1 MQIAVSGKQI
11 DIGEALQTYV
21 KGELPRSVTKYFEA
35 AVGGKVVF
43 SKEGPLFRADIVVN
57 EGTGLNF
64 VIKADAT
71 ATDIYAAFDGALE
84 RVDKQLRR
92 YKRRIKNHK
101 RPEIA
106 ENGFDYLATKYTL
119 ASLGEED
126 EAPED
131 DNPIIVAEKPE
142 KIEKLSVSDAVMKM
156 DLENLSALMF
166 VNLKNGNLN
175 VVYRRADGNI
185 SWVDPQLKQ

>member
-21 KGELPRSVTKYFEA
+21 KGELPKSVTKYFEA
-35 AVGGKVVF
+35 AVSANVVF
-43 SKEGPLFRADIVVN
+43 SKEGHLLRADIVVN
-57 EGTGLNF
+57 EGTGTKF
-64 VIKADAT
+64 VVKADAT

-101 RPEIA
+101 KPEIA
-106 ENGFDYLATKYTL
+106 NQFDFQATKYTL
-119 ASLGEED
+119 AAVGEEE
-126 EAPED
+126 EAPEG
-131 DNPIIVAEKPE
+131 DNPIIVAEKPTR
-142 KIEKLSVSDAVMKM
+142 IEKLTVSDAVMKM
-156 DLENLSALMF
+156 DLENVAAVMF
-166 VNLKNGNLN
+166 VNQKSGNLN

-185 SWVDPQLKQ
+185 SWVDPQVK